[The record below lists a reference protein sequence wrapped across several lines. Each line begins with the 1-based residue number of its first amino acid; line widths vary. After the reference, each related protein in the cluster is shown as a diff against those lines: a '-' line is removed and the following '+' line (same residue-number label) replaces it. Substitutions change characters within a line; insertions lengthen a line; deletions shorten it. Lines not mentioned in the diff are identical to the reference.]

1 MSERVVEL
9 TDEMLNAGAAA
20 LDHFDGPIPADHHE
34 RWGVVSLI
42 LVAALREAPY
52 PASRPEA
59 PAEGPERAATGEMV
73 ALLVAAV
80 TDVAEALA
88 AECGDDEKGESAV
101 RWCFEHSGSRR
112 AEMLNAYLAA
122 LRAAGEE
129 RA

>member
-59 PAEGPERAATGEMV
+59 PAEGPERAATGETIER
-73 ALLVAAV
+73 AAV
-80 TDVAEALA
+80 AIAHTRQPEIAWDEFHPMTQEDYRAEASAVLA
-88 AECGDDEKGESAV
+88 AIVGGGEGES
-101 RWCFEHSGSRR
+101 
-112 AEMLNAYLAA
+112 
-122 LRAAGEE
+122 
-129 RA
+129 

>member
-1 MSERVVEL
+1 
-9 TDEMLNAGAAA
+9 
-20 LDHFDGPIPADHHE
+20 
-34 RWGVVSLI
+34 
-42 LVAALREAPY
+42 
-52 PASRPEA
+52 
-59 PAEGPERAATGEMV
+59 MV

>member
-59 PAEGPERAATGEMV
+59 PAEGPERAATGET
-73 ALLVAAV
+73 LVRCGRCGEPFAPHPDPARF
-80 TDVAEALA
+80 DHDFCEACLP
-88 AECGDDEKGESAV
+88 EAV
-101 RWCFEHSGSRR
+101 RYWGMMQTLPERR
-112 AEMLNAYLAA
+112 AT
-122 LRAAGEE
+122 GEE
-129 RA
+129 RGA